1 MIESRGRG
9 PEREHLE
16 GRYARRTDQTEVN
29 KHMNRQSVL
38 DLASVA
44 QSCLTLP

>member
-1 MIESRGRG
+1 MESRGRG

-16 GRYARRTDQTEVN
+16 EGYASRTDQSEVI

-38 DLASVA
+38 VLGSVA